1 MLPAFDGQ
9 RVNTAQI
16 VLQDG
21 IFCSFLFITER
32 RALKNTTFNVNRHH
46 VLGFDVDTGLIG
58 ELLTTHHIQ
67 EGRAHSSLSI
77 IIAFFDSFIFS
88 RFRLEPELHSVL
100 GCRVNKDSHAKFS
113 ALTSKVHEGLLGV
126 RASSILPLCLFSVQG
141 ANGGWL
147 HKVDVRRH
155 IGENEFESVSLC
167 CRQICSINRDEG
179 TPTSEA
185 RKVRRDLFP
194 VGFGEV
200 EVDDEL
206 LFNEWVFEIDR
217 QFDEALPDV
226 QLVRDTNERLEQSD
240 CAGWVL
246 RCQVKLILN
255 CLLNFAI
262 LIIGLNNDAL
272 LLRYNHLNVHPFVKW
287 QEYRV

>member
-1 MLPAFDGQ
+1 M
-9 RVNTAQI
+9 
-16 VLQDG
+16 
-21 IFCSFLFITER
+21 
-32 RALKNTTFNVNRHH
+32 
-46 VLGFDVDTGLIG
+46 
-58 ELLTTHHIQ
+58 
-67 EGRAHSSLSI
+67 
-77 IIAFFDSFIFS
+77 
-88 RFRLEPELHSVL
+88 
-100 GCRVNKDSHAKFS
+100 
-113 ALTSKVHEGLLGV
+113 
-126 RASSILPLCLFSVQG
+126 QG
-141 ANGGWL
+141 ANGRRRLIG
-147 HKVDVRRH
+147 DVRRH

-167 CRQICSINRDEG
+167 RRQICSIDRDEG
-179 TPTSEA
+179 APTSEA

-200 EVDDEL
+200 KVDNEL
-206 LFNEWVFEIDR
+206 LLNEWVSEIDR
-217 QFDEALPDV
+217 QFNEALPDV
-226 QLVRDTNERLEQSD
+226 QFVRNTNERLEESD